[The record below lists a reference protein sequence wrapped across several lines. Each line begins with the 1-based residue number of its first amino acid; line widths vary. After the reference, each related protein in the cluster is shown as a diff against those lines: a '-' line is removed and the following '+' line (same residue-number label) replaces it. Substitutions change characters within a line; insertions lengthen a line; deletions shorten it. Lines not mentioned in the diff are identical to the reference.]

1 MINCWNLN
9 PGGLLLY
16 NATLSKWLIWMVH
29 WNKRAFFLGIN
40 VNYVIVVSSNDD
52 IILYLLNLTS
62 HFISLRYPVSYSWP
76 VRVCVWSA
84 PVTSPGRGPYIF
96 TCDVWETLYAF
107 DRWGGTLYIYL
118 CHEVFFF
125 LNLQSRCRLS
135 GHVAST
141 RRSGGPL
148 WSVLPLPSLQYSTK
162 HILTRSGTI
171 YIIHGLIWWN
181 YLWLC
186 CRWTWNPD
194 SKFFHNQRFSQN
206 HSSSEN

>member
-107 DRWGGTLYIYL
+107 DRCGGTLYIYL
-118 CHEVFFF
+118 CHEVFFSWTY
-125 LNLQSRCRLS
+125 NLGAGCLVMWLPLVGQEVLS
-135 GHVAST
+135 GQFCPCLLCNTV
-141 RRSGGPL
+141 RSIFWQDLGR
-148 WSVLPLPSLQYSTK
+148 YT
-162 HILTRSGTI
+162 
-171 YIIHGLIWWN
+171 
-181 YLWLC
+181 
-186 CRWTWNPD
+186 
-194 SKFFHNQRFSQN
+194 
-206 HSSSEN
+206 